1 MKFFFTNFHGNT
13 WFYYLLAE
21 YRKFIC
27 SRYCWINN
35 IKIVNVWKIELC
47 HKKSFIKQQFKC
59 HLFAWEGRG
68 KGIDMISGPNLPNIK
83 YKYKYRLKISVKIS
97 KINAM
102 RNDLVTLHRGKAGQ
116 AKSNISLSRGKTSSR
131 RWKMAQNSF

>member
-1 MKFFFTNFHGNT
+1 MPLFDQVNIRPTYKRNVTLFYKIRIRYLNSLCLFLTGNSIVGSDVIT
-13 WFYYLLAE
+13 KAKNLTSENDFVVYNT
-21 YRKFIC
+21 
-27 SRYCWINN
+27 INTAT
-35 IKIVNVWKIELC
+35 V
-47 HKKSFIKQQFKC
+47 
-59 HLFAWEGRG
+59 
-68 KGIDMISGPNLPNIK
+68 PNLPNIK